1 MDQQHQA
8 GGQQAPHGDERAPP
22 TLLEPSGDRPQEP
35 QEEVEHPA
43 RLLRIAHT
51 IRSLLDEVRTT
62 DLDEAGRERLAVIH
76 RQAVDSLQ
84 EIVSENLVE
93 ELGEMELPMDEG
105 IPSGGELR
113 VVQAQLAGWLEGLF
127 RGIQASMASQQVAQR
142 HHQQLS
148 QRRALEGGA
157 QTGQYL

>member
-1 MDQQHQA
+1 MNHQEQPR
-8 GGQQAPHGDERAPP
+8 GQQAPRGDERPP
-22 TLLEPSGDRPQEP
+22 TLLDPHGDPAQGP
-35 QEEVEHPA
+35 QEEIEHPA
-43 RLLRIAHT
+43 RLLRIAHS

-62 DLDEAGRERLAVIH
+62 DLDEAGRERLAAIH
-76 RQAVDSLQ
+76 QQAVDSLQ

-93 ELGEMELPMDEG
+93 ELGQMELPMDEG

-127 RGIQASMASQQVAQR
+127 RGIQASMASQQIAQQ
-142 HHQQLS
+142 HHRQLA
-148 QRRALEGGA
+148 QRRALEGGG